1 MTHDGD
7 ENKMYDNEK
16 FNSDDGY
23 YRKRDS
29 SRINDRRRPS
39 RRRYS
44 SRHMYHSS
52 NYRHKR
58 HKHSR
63 HKSYSSTPSY
73 SRSLT
78 HNTPE
83 HSNSIGRTRS
93 KSSKTDRES
102 YSGSDSD
109 RNHRRYSRSSS
120 VNRRR
125 YRNHNKYRHRD
136 RYRDRDRR
144 YSRRSHRPSRRRKYR
159 RSYTLSYRTKY
170 SHRDKYINRHRYSNR
185 DKYTDRAKSPKDEI
199 IHFKWDKG
207 MNLSEYVVLNK
218 VSDGTFGRVLLCE
231 KAGKQFAVKVVRDV
245 DKYTQSAKIEADIL
259 LDIKNSDVN
268 SESHCV
274 ILHDNFMYRNRNMCL
289 VFEKLGPSLYEFLEK
304 NDFKGFFIS
313 DIQNMAYQLLKG
325 LSFLKKK
332 RLVHTDIK
340 PENILLVCGKDDF
353 IEVPFPRSHTGMMT
367 KRPAMSDI
375 KLIDFG
381 SAIYEDEYHSSII
394 NTRQYR
400 APEVILGNN
409 LYLSFMLNEIRVTI
423 CVDIGWSYSSDL
435 WSLGCTLMELYTG
448 HLLFR
453 THSHMEHLAMMEKT
467 IGKFPQE
474 VISSAKNT
482 QGKNYINRDEPR
494 LDWPEGSKSKSSVHR
509 VEECKTIM
517 ELVKPEHRLFGEFI
531 RYILNLDSNKR
542 PTPEEAMQHE
552 FFTLK
557 LPEN

>member
-1 MTHDGD
+1 MTHYDD

-16 FNSDDGY
+16 LNSEDGY

-29 SRINDRRRPS
+29 SRINDRRRSS
-39 RRRYS
+39 RRKYS
-44 SRHMYHSS
+44 SRRMYHSS

-58 HKHSR
+58 RKHSR
-63 HKSYSSTPSY
+63 HKSYSSSPSY
-73 SRSLT
+73 SRSST
-78 HNTPE
+78 HNTTEP
-83 HSNSIGRTRS
+83 SDSIHRSRS
-93 KSSKTDRES
+93 KSSKDSSES
-102 YSGSDSD
+102 DTRSYSD
-109 RNHRRYSRSSS
+109 RNHRRYSGSSS
-120 VNRRR
+120 LDRRR
-125 YRNHNKYRHRD
+125 YRNHNKYSHRHRD
-136 RYRDRDRR
+136 RSRDRYRYRDRR
-144 YSRRSHRPSRRRKYR
+144 YSRRSHRPSRRYSHRRDYSRSYRRRYR
-159 RSYTLSYRTKY
+159 RSYSPSHRHKY
-170 SHRDKYINRHRYSNR
+170 SHRDRYSHRHRYSGR
-185 DKYTDRAKSPKDEI
+185 DKYADRAKSPTDEI

-231 KAGKQFAVKVVRDV
+231 KEGKQFAVKVVRDV

-259 LDIKNSDVN
+259 LDIKSSDVN

-274 ILHDNFMYRNRNMCL
+274 VLHDNFMYRNRNMCL
-289 VFEKLGPSLYEFLEK
+289 VFEKLGPSLYDFLEK

-353 IEVPFPRSHTGMMT
+353 IEVPFPRSHTGMTT

-400 APEVILGNN
+400 APEVIL
-409 LYLSFMLNEIRVTI
+409 
-423 CVDIGWSYSSDL
+423 DIGWSYSSDL

-467 IGKFPQE
+467 LGKFPEE
-474 VISSAKNT
+474 VINSAKNT
-482 QGKNYINRDEPR
+482 QGKNYISPNEPR
-494 LDWPEGSKSKSSVHR
+494 LNWPEGAKSKSSVHR

-517 ELVKPEHRLFGEFI
+517 DLVKPEHRLFGEFI